1 MENGKFLDLKKE
13 LKPFLSPSAKT
24 PQIVDVPELLFL
36 MIDGKGD
43 PATSPV
49 YRDAVSALYTLA
61 YTLKFSFKKGPAGID
76 YPVMASEGLWWAE
89 DMGSFLEGARENWQ
103 WTMMIM
109 QPEVVTPLALEQ
121 ARGEAIKKK
130 EPGLRPALER
140 VRLERFCEGPSA
152 QIMHIGPYAAEAENI
167 QKLHA
172 FIKAQGRELR
182 GKHHEIYLGDPN
194 RTAPEKL
201 KTIIRQGMSY

>member
-1 MENGKFLDLKKE
+1 MENATFLDLKKE
-13 LKPFLSPSAKT
+13 LKPYLSPPASA
-24 PQIVDVPELLFL
+24 PEMVDVPEMLFL

-43 PATSPV
+43 PATAPA
-49 YRDAVSALYTLA
+49 YKDAMSALYTLA

-89 DMGSFLEGARENWQ
+89 DMGSFLEGARDDWQ

-109 QPEVVTPLALEQ
+109 QPEVVTPAALEQ
-121 ARGEAIKKK
+121 ARREAIKKK
-130 EPGLRPALER
+130 EPTLRPALER
-140 VRLERFCEGPSA
+140 VRLERFHEGPSA

-172 FIKAQGRELR
+172 FIAAQGCRLR
-182 GKHHEIYLGDPN
+182 GKHHEIYLSDPR

-201 KTIIRQGMSY
+201 KTVIRQPMK